1 MNRHDSVAMSVV
13 AMSFGDLDLTWWL
26 PCHVISRL
34 SVAHFHQLGPC
45 FVQFFSFSQAHIVA
59 GTIGLAQLHSRI
71 GPLWTIT
78 YQQTFKFKLH
88 QIQIQIDTKCK
99 FMACSLEL
107 ISRLI
112 SQNLQYFSLTTK
124 QFQSAYQPAL
134 IPAEQVSYG
143 TIFFSHNK
151 ITSANLS
158 TTKTIS

>member
-26 PCHVISRL
+26 SCHVISRL

-88 QIQIQIDTKCK
+88 QIQIQIDTKFK
-99 FMACSLEL
+99 FKLTAHSNLN
-107 ISRLI
+107 SHHSGHHRS
-112 SQNLQYFSLTTK
+112 SQIHINM
-124 QFQSAYQPAL
+124 P
-134 IPAEQVSYG
+134 
-143 TIFFSHNK
+143 SHINRQRSHHHRY
-151 ITSANLS
+151 I
-158 TTKTIS
+158 